1 MTLTLVPQALRASG
15 APLLFGFRLWA
26 AVCLALFVA
35 FWLELDNASWAGTT
49 AALVCQPRLGASMR
63 NGWFR
68 VVGTVVGAAAIV
80 LLSAAFPQDR
90 AAFLIGLAL
99 LCGGSAFVA
108 AQLGN
113 ASALS
118 AALVGATAAI
128 VAGAELGAVG
138 GTNGQA
144 FTLAVIR
151 ATEIGIGVI
160 AAGIVLATTHI
171 GDAPR
176 RLQEQIHGIALEI
189 RSHISDMLAA
199 GSAQSDSRAIRRDL
213 ARRVIG
219 LNAQIDE
226 AVGESWLIRYNA
238 PLVRRAL
245 EGLLQALISWRIV
258 SIRLSAL
265 PSSRA
270 DRESE
275 RILQLA
281 PMFGFAEARTQP
293 AISAVT
299 NAPGG
304 TCAATARALIR
315 APAETASFR
324 LLADETARIIAG
336 FGQALDGLAL
346 LQDGRTLRIPI
357 RARRPPSVD
366 MLPGLVA
373 AVRAFCVVLIAA
385 LLWIATAW
393 PNGSTAMV
401 WAALATVI
409 FAASGD
415 EGFARVSAW
424 ALGTAMA
431 AVFAAI
437 AAFAVLPNVHSF
449 VGFSLVLGLYLVPM
463 GALSYLPLKPAMF
476 GAMATL
482 FVPLLNP
489 ENQMSYDTLQFYN
502 AAMAVVVGCC
512 IGAMSYLILP
522 PVSPSVR
529 THRLLRQA
537 LRDFRSLCR
546 TETPHSHREWQ
557 TLMYGRVAAIPDSA
571 TPQQRSEILAAHSL
585 GLALIRLRRACLPVG
600 LKSQLDV
607 VLSTLARGGI
617 AGARDRLGQVE
628 RALRDP
634 PSARQ
639 HPSTVRIRGLLQLID
654 DGLAQHA
661 AYFSGGSRN
670 DLL

>member
-15 APLLFGFRLWA
+15 APLLFGLRLWA

-35 FWLELDNASWAGTT
+35 FCLELDNASWAGTT
-49 AALVCQPRLGASMR
+49 AALVCQPRLGGSMR

-80 LLSAAFPQDR
+80 VLSAAFPQDR

-144 FTLAVIR
+144 FTLAVTR
-151 ATEIGIGVI
+151 ATEICIGVI
-160 AAGIVLATTHI
+160 AAGIVLTTTHT

-176 RLQEQIHGIALEI
+176 RLQEQIYGIAREI
-189 RSHISDMLAA
+189 RSHVSDMLAA
-199 GSAQSDSRAIRRDL
+199 GGTQPDTRAIRRDL

-226 AVGESWLIRYNA
+226 AIGESWLIRYNA

-245 EGLLQALISWRIV
+245 EGLLQALIGWRIV

-265 PSSRA
+265 PGDRA
-270 DRESE
+270 DRESR

-281 PMFGFAEARTQP
+281 PMFEFAEAPTRP
-293 AISAVT
+293 AI
-299 NAPGG
+299 G
-304 TCAATARALIR
+304 TVIDPARGRCAASARALIR

-324 LLADETARIIAG
+324 LLTDETARIIAG
-336 FGQALDGLAL
+336 FGRALDDLAL
-346 LQDGRTLRIPI
+346 LQDGRTPRTIV
-357 RARRPPSVD
+357 RARPSPSVD

-415 EGFARVSAW
+415 EGFTRVSGW

-437 AAFAVLPNVHSF
+437 TAFAVLPNVHSF

-522 PVSPSVR
+522 PVPPAVR
-529 THRLLRQA
+529 TQRLLRQA

-546 TETPHSHREWQ
+546 TEVSPSHREWQ
-557 TLMYGRVAAIPDSA
+557 TLMYGRVAAIPEPA
-571 TPQQRSEILAAHSL
+571 TPQQRSEILAAYSL

-600 LKSQLDV
+600 WTSRLGA
-607 VLSTLARGGI
+607 VLSPLARGDI
-617 AGARDRLGQVE
+617 TRARDRLGKIE
-628 RALRDP
+628 RELRDS

-639 HPSTVRIRGLLQLID
+639 HASTTRIRGLLQLID

-661 AYFSGGSRN
+661 AYFSGGS
-670 DLL
+670 LE

>member
-1 MTLTLVPQALRASG
+1 MPRFFLQAIRTSG
-15 APLLFGFRLWA
+15 APLLFGLRLWA

-68 VVGTVVGAAAIV
+68 IMGTMIGAAAIV
-80 LLSAAFPQDR
+80 LLSAAFSQDR

-99 LCGGSAFVA
+99 LCGASAFVA

-138 GTNGQA
+138 GANGQV
-144 FTLAVIR
+144 FTLAVTR
-151 ATEIGIGVI
+151 ATEICIGVI
-160 AAGIVLATTHI
+160 AASVVLATTHI

-176 RLQEQIHGIALEI
+176 RLQEQIFSIALEI

-199 GSAQSDSRAIRRDL
+199 GGAQPDSRATRRDL

-219 LNAQIDE
+219 VNAQIDE

-238 PLVRRAL
+238 PLLRRAL

-265 PSSRA
+265 PTDRA
-270 DRESE
+270 DRETR

-281 PMFGFAEARTQP
+281 PAFGFVEAESRP
-293 AISAVT
+293 EISAVI
-299 NAPGG
+299 NHPRD
-304 TCAATARALIR
+304 TCATTARALLR
-315 APAETASFR
+315 EPADTASFR
-324 LLADETARIIAG
+324 LLTDETARITAG
-336 FGQALDGLAL
+336 FGQAIDGLAL
-346 LQDGRTLRIPI
+346 LQDGRTLRTAI
-357 RARRPPSVD
+357 RARPSPPID

-424 ALGTAMA
+424 ALGTTTAAIFA
-431 AVFAAI
+431 AVT
-437 AAFAVLPNVHSF
+437 AFAVLPNVHSF
-449 VGFSLVLGLYLVPM
+449 VGLSFVLGLYLVPM

-502 AAMAVVVGCC
+502 AATAVVIGCC

-529 THRLLRQA
+529 THRLLRQT
-537 LRDFRSLCR
+537 LRDFLSLCR
-546 TETPHSHREWQ
+546 TELNPSLCEWE

-571 TPQQRSEILAAHSL
+571 TPQQRSEILAAHAL
-585 GLALIRLRRACLPVG
+585 GLALIRLRRARLPAAW
-600 LKSQLDV
+600 KSELET
-607 VLSTLARGGI
+607 VLSRLAQGEI
-617 AGARDRLGQVE
+617 AGARNRLEQVE
-628 RALRDP
+628 RALGDP
-634 PSARQ
+634 DSMLQ
-639 HPSTVRIRGLLQLID
+639 HASVIRIRGLLQLID

-661 AYFSGGSRN
+661 AYFSGES
-670 DLL
+670 LK